1 MWRDWRATFGTMAPA
16 ILLAWIGVAGT
27 PPAEAADWT
36 RGDLFVGVSG
46 GKYQI
51 RDSTGALKET
61 ITGPFS
67 GATTGCAFNND
78 LTSFY
83 GTFFSATKV
92 VAFDVAHPHAPNQT
106 IDTNAIN
113 PGGHSESI
121 VFAVNGHF

>member
-1 MWRDWRATFGTMAPA
+1 MWRDSRATLSTMAPA
-16 ILLAWIGVAGT
+16 ILLAWIGLAGT

-67 GATTGCAFNND
+67 GATTGCPFNND

-83 GTFFSATKV
+83 HTLFSAPNV
-92 VAFDVAHPHAPNQT
+92 VAFDGAHRHAP
-106 IDTNAIN
+106 
-113 PGGHSESI
+113 
-121 VFAVNGHF
+121 